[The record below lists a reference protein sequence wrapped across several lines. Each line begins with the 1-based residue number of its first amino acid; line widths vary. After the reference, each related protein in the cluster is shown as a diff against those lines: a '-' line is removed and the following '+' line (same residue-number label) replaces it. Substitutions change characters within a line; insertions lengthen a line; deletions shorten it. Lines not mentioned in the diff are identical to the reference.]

1 MPEDPGRMTTGHE
14 QYEELCALAAG
25 GLLEPAEL
33 VEFHGHLKNCG
44 SCRSDYKE
52 FFRLVTA
59 ELPQGQGTFSLKLG
73 EMKAK
78 PLPDA
83 LQRFLRRVR
92 AEGVVL
98 SPQVDTAASSDGW
111 TFRPVTLLGPVAAL
125 VLVAVSLT
133 AYHFRGLSVAAQASD
148 SATPQVAELK
158 RQNAAL
164 TSSLSEST
172 RSLAAQ
178 QREIQNL
185 RAQLADAAA
194 TAENLRRNN
203 EMAQGEAVRSSSQS
217 AQLLDESRNQEKLLA
232 DAKAEAARSSQ
243 LRIDTEAA
251 LVEQQTRITELSN
264 KLRIANATLEMERQL
279 AATGKDVRELMA
291 SRDLHVIDVRDTD
304 ANGKPSDAFG
314 RVFLTEGKSLT
325 FYAFDL
331 NAERAENAKRKFQVW
346 AAVAESGKNS
356 SRSLGFLHTDAKAP
370 GRWVLKV
377 DNPDLMKQISAV
389 FVTSEPAIGVKEPT
403 TQKMLYA
410 YLGEPN
416 HP

>member
-1 MPEDPGRMTTGHE
+1 MPEDPGTVITGHE
-14 QYEELCALAAG
+14 RYQELCALAAG

-33 VEFHGHLKNCG
+33 VEFQNHIKNCD
-44 SCRSDYKE
+44 SCRLDYEE
-52 FFRLVTA
+52 FSRLVTA
-59 ELPQGQGTFSLKLG
+59 QLPQAQGTVSLKLG

-83 LQRFLRRVR
+83 RQRFLRRVR

-98 SPQVDTAASSDGW
+98 SPQVDTAASLETW

-125 VLVAVSLT
+125 ILVAVSFT
-133 AYHFRGLSVAAQASD
+133 AYHFRGLPGAAQASD
-148 SATPQVAELK
+148 SATPQVAELR

-172 RSLAAQ
+172 QSLTAQ

-194 TAENLRRNN
+194 AAENLRRNN

-217 AQLLDESRNQEKLLA
+217 AQLLDEYRNQERLLA
-232 DAKAEAARSSQ
+232 DAQAEAARSSQ
-243 LRIDTEAA
+243 LRIDSEAA

-314 RVFLTEGKSLT
+314 RVFLTEDKSLT

-331 NAERAENAKRKFQVW
+331 NAERAESAKRKFQVW
-346 AAVAESGKNS
+346 AAESGKNS

-377 DNPDLMKQISAV
+377 DNPDLVKQISAV

-403 TQKMLYA
+403 SQKMLYA

>member
-325 FYAFDL
+325 FYAFDDITESPIPNPQSPIL
-331 NAERAENAKRKFQVW
+331 ALVFQITNTIHDYFHNN
-346 AAVAESGKNS
+346 K
-356 SRSLGFLHTDAKAP
+356 
-370 GRWVLKV
+370 
-377 DNPDLMKQISAV
+377 
-389 FVTSEPAIGVKEPT
+389 
-403 TQKMLYA
+403 
-410 YLGEPN
+410 
-416 HP
+416 